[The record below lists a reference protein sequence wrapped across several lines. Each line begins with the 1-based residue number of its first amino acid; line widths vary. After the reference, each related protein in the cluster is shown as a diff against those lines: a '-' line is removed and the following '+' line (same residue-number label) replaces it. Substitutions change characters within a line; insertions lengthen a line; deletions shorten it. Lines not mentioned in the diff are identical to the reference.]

1 MKIRVERQSFMGFAM
16 ALFVFSLMAYQSSHR
31 LFEHHDDE
39 EGEHEE
45 CSLCDW
51 QFAPIEACAFIVAP
65 IHIAIYNC
73 AYSPEFTE
81 QINSFDLY
89 SLVGRGPPLV

>member
-51 QFAPIEACAFIVAP
+51 QFAPVEACAFIIAP
-65 IHIAIYNC
+65 INIAIYNC
-73 AYSPEFTE
+73 AYSTEFTE
-81 QINSFDLY
+81 QVSSFTLFSFD
-89 SLVGRGPPLV
+89 GRGPPKA

>member
-1 MKIRVERQSFMGFAM
+1 MKIRVERHSILGIAM

-31 LFEHHDDE
+31 FFEHHDDE

-51 QFAPIEACAFIVAP
+51 QFAPIETARAVEVQLFTNEFIT
-65 IHIAIYNC
+65 IF
-73 AYSPEFTE
+73 EF
-81 QINSFDLY
+81 SFTDKLVSNHY
-89 SLVGRGPPLV
+89 ISLVGRGPPAA